1 MCPTPVCHASGCI
14 HQRPDANENYTQKTR
29 RIQEVFPPTLRGH
42 NLHTRKHL
50 AKHFLSLRRP
60 RPKNQRVRYNRIILL
75 AYTERASRGKG
86 VWANIMIWN
95 VSAEVI
101 AFIIVLIISVY
112 SGTGQAVPSNK
123 NRLFRV
129 CLITT
134 LGAIGTN
141 LASTLLIAY
150 GSSTLIPLTWLITS
164 IYFILTPLMGTV
176 YFYYAV
182 AVVSEVRA
190 VSRPFLVVSF
200 LPCALYLAC
209 VVANGATGCLF
220 SLDAAGEYY
229 QGSLI
234 LTTYVVFYFYCIACF
249 LLVAFTPAAIDPAIK
264 RILGT
269 FPLIAVAVIAVQQA
283 FPAYLLSGSA
293 AACSLLIIYL
303 YLQNKRLSVDSL
315 TGISNRNEFLS
326 MVNLLHKNKQSFT
339 AMLLSLSNFKF
350 INDRFGHENG
360 DRFLKEFATYLK
372 TFDNRAHL
380 YRYSGDQF
388 ALIVGEGDAR
398 ISATS
403 EHDVEDILEE
413 FQQRMKNPW
422 QVSGHTY
429 TMSAAIGLV
438 SFPAIVHDPKDLVAA
453 LEYATKQAR
462 RSEQSEPCACTPA
475 MMDTI
480 HRRSLIASVL
490 REAVDHDGFTV
501 QFQPVWSEGAERFVT
516 AEALC
521 RLTDDELGSIPPDE
535 FIPIAEQVGLIS
547 DITSIV
553 LERSCSFIA
562 QYRAAHPT
570 SAFRGVSV
578 NFSPVQFMQ
587 GDLANIVLKT
597 VERHGIPASC
607 LRIEI
612 TEGAIIA
619 NPDGVRAF
627 METMHNQGV
636 RFYLDDFGTGYSNIS
651 TLLNLPFD
659 VVKLDKSIL
668 WSAVSKEGMEAFIGY
683 LTAGFAV
690 IGPSVLSEGVET
702 EEQRLLLNR
711 CGIDLMQGYLFAR
724 PLDPEAAASVIAASE
739 ADA

>member
-1 MCPTPVCHASGCI
+1 MV
-14 HQRPDANENYTQKTR
+14 
-29 RIQEVFPPTLRGH
+29 
-42 NLHTRKHL
+42 
-50 AKHFLSLRRP
+50 
-60 RPKNQRVRYNRIILL
+60 
-75 AYTERASRGKG
+75 
-86 VWANIMIWN
+86 WN

-112 SGTGQAVPSNK
+112 SRKSHAVPSRK
-123 NRLFRV
+123 NRLFRI
-129 CLITT
+129 CLATT

-150 GSSTLIPLTWLITS
+150 GTPALIPLTWLVTCV
-164 IYFILTPLMGTV
+164 YFILTPLMGTV

-190 VSRPFLVVSF
+190 VSRPLLIASA

-209 VVANGATGCLF
+209 VVANGVTGCLF
-220 SLDAAGEYY
+220 SIDATGGYH
-229 QGSLI
+229 QGYLI
-234 LTTYVVFYFYCIACF
+234 LTTYIVFYFYCIACV
-249 LLVAFTPAAIDPAIK
+249 LLVVFTRAAIDPTIK
-264 RILGT
+264 RILAT
-269 FPLIAVAVIAVQQA
+269 FPLIAVVVIAVQQA

-315 TGISNRNEFLS
+315 TGIPNRNEFLS
-326 MVNLLHKNKQSFT
+326 MVGLLHENKQPFT
-339 AMLLSLSNFKF
+339 ALLLSLSNFKF

-360 DRFLKEFATYLK
+360 DRFLKQFATFLK
-372 TFDNRAHL
+372 TFDDRAHL

-398 ISATS
+398 IGATS
-403 EHDVEDILEE
+403 GHDVEDILKA
-413 FQQRMKNPW
+413 FQQRMASPW
-422 QVSGHTY
+422 HVDGHTY
-429 TMSAAIGLV
+429 TMTAAIGLA
-438 SFPAIVHDPKDLVAA
+438 SFPTIVHDPKDLVTA

-462 RSEQSEPCACTPA
+462 QSERSKPCACTPA
-475 MMDTI
+475 MMDAI

-501 QFQPVWSEGAERFVT
+501 QFQPIWSEKAGHFVT

-521 RLTDDELGSIPPDE
+521 RLTDDELGPIPPDE

-547 DITSIV
+547 DITALV
-553 LERSCSFIA
+553 LERSCSFVA
-562 QYRAAHPT
+562 QYRAAHPG

-587 GDLANIVLKT
+587 TDLASTVLET

-627 METMHNQGV
+627 MATMHERGV
-636 RFYLDDFGTGYSNIS
+636 RFYLDDFGTGYSNVS

-683 LTAGFAV
+683 LTAGFAT
-690 IGPSVLSEGVET
+690 IGSNVLSEGVET
-702 EEQRLLLNR
+702 ADQRLLLNR

-724 PLDPEAAASVIAASE
+724 PLDPETAASAIALSE